1 MPRRN
6 KYFDFL
12 RGIAI
17 ISVVGIHTYRI
28 PDDFSNPLV
37 YVAGREMLIFAVPLF
52 LVISDLF
59 SMRSF
64 RQKCEYFSYLKKQ
77 IPKVYIP
84 TIIWSLPWFVLS
96 LLSGEDFIVSLLYL
110 FTCGFS
116 IFYFIALIIQMYL
129 LLPVYHTVANNM
141 GG

>member
-1 MPRRN
+1 
-6 KYFDFL
+6 
-12 RGIAI
+12 
-17 ISVVGIHTYRI
+17 
-28 PDDFSNPLV
+28 
-37 YVAGREMLIFAVPLF
+37 
-52 LVISDLF
+52 
-59 SMRSF
+59 MRSF
-64 RQKCEYFSYLKKQ
+64 RQKGECFSYLKKQ

-129 LLPVYHTVANNM
+129 LLPVYHTVANNS
-141 GG
+141 GGNNIWINYYY